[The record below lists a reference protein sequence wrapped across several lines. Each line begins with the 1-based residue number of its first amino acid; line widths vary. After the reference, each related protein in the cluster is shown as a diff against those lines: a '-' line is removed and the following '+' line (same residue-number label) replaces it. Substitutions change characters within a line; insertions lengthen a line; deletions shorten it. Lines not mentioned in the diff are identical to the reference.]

1 MKFSNEL
8 SQNEINFLNE
18 SDMNKSPNE
27 ENKNSLVNELI
38 DKSSFSPNNE
48 SNNSDD
54 KKISK
59 LANIIHFRKSNS
71 FPLIQKDCLHLSRIK
86 IKNKKSLSDNDKNN
100 IKSQTS
106 QISFGIS
113 SVEKKNEKS
122 KMSNVYYKKINLII
136 FYSFCRK
143 VAL

>member
-1 MKFSNEL
+1 MSLLEFYEL
-8 SQNEINFLNE
+8 
-18 SDMNKSPNE
+18 M
-27 ENKNSLVNELI
+27 
-38 DKSSFSPNNE
+38 DKYSFSPKNE

-54 KKISK
+54 KKITE

-71 FPLIQKDCLHLSRIK
+71 LQLIQKDCPHFGKIK

-100 IKSQTS
+100 IKSE
-106 QISFGIS
+106 ISFEIS

-122 KMSNVYYKKINLII
+122 KMSNVYCKKINLII

-143 VAL
+143 VEL